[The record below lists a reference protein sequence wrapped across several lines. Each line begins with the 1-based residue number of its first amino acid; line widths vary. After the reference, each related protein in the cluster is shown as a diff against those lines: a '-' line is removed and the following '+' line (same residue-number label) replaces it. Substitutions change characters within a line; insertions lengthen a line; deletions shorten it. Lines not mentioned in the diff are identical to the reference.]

1 MINREGWL
9 LYALKELEL
18 VFHEKGYRIPKVRV
32 SCAFPYGSR
41 NNAIVGQCWGSSC
54 SEDGTNEIFIT
65 PKYDSSFDV
74 LDTLSHELVHAVDDC
89 KHRHGPEFKKIA
101 LTIGLEGKMIHASAG
116 QKLKERLKTI
126 AAKLEKNYG
135 KYPHASLK
143 IPTAQKAENRRLHP
157 KAICPICKYTV
168 VLSLRFL
175 THGPPICPK
184 DKVLMKKDGNW
195 GSVD

>member
-1 MINREGWL
+1 M
-9 LYALKELEL
+9 
-18 VFHEKGYRIPKVRV
+18 
-32 SCAFPYGSR
+32 
-41 NNAIVGQCWGSSC
+41 
-54 SEDGTNEIFIT
+54 
-65 PKYDSSFDV
+65 
-74 LDTLSHELVHAVDDC
+74 SHELVHAVDDC
-89 KHRHGPEFKKIA
+89 KHRHGQEFKRIA

-116 QKLKERLKTI
+116 PKLKERLETI

-143 IPTAQKAENRRLHP
+143 IPVAQKAENKRLHP
-157 KAICPICKYTV
+157 KSICPICKYTV

-184 DKVLMKKDGNW
+184 DKVLMKKEGNW